1 MNIKYKVPKEYIN
14 RGIIDLKKNFK
25 IKLSNSDINIGKGAL
40 AINKKGNKY
49 FIEFIIYD
57 NFGNIMHKKELID
70 HYDMMT
76 KSEFNEAFID
86 NKNSS
91 LQKLFSYLYTEEFD
105 PKDFKVNNIVNYHYD
120 DALIL
125 SYANQFNNDEAKDI
139 YEKISDL
146 MKD

>member
-1 MNIKYKVPKEYIN
+1 MNIKYEVPKEYIN
-14 RGIIDLKKNFK
+14 KGVIDLKKNFK
-25 IKLSNSDINIGKGAL
+25 IKLSNSDINIGKCAL

-57 NFGNIMHKKELID
+57 DFGNIMHKKELID

-76 KSEFNEAFID
+76 KSEFIKKFID
-86 NKNSS
+86 DKNSS
-91 LQKLFSYLYTEEFD
+91 LQKLFSYLYIEEFD
-105 PKDFKVNNIVNYHYD
+105 PKDFKVNNIVDYHYD

-125 SYANQFNNDEAKDI
+125 SYANQFNNNEAKDI
-139 YEKISDL
+139 YEQILDL

>member
-40 AINKKGNKY
+40 AINKKGKY

-139 YEKISDL
+139 YEKILDL